1 MAELSVPAPFEPEK
15 SSIHDRSTR
24 PDRPAASRGDYVRRY
39 WGFALGIV
47 LTGLITAMAFQA
59 RAGWDNHREW
69 VVATT
74 VPFHALGG
82 IAFGHI
88 IYRRAW
94 KEMAPGLLFFFLACL
109 FIGGDVLADADDA
122 SMAARDTLSILGG
135 IALGLAIACFIV
147 GALWVELRRPT
158 KAPAPEM

>member
-1 MAELSVPAPFEPEK
+1 MAELSIPAPYEPQK
-15 SSIHDRSTR
+15 SDIHDRSAR
-24 PDRPAASRGDYVRRY
+24 PRRPSTSRMDYVKRY
-39 WGFALGIV
+39 WGFGLGI
-47 LTGLITAMAFQA
+47 LFACLITAMAFQA

-74 VPFHALGG
+74 GPFQAIGG

-88 IYRRAW
+88 IFRRAW

-109 FIGGDVLADADDA
+109 FIGGDVLADATNA
-122 SMAARDTLSILGG
+122 SDAARDTLSILGG
-135 IALGLAIACFIV
+135 IALGIAVACFIV